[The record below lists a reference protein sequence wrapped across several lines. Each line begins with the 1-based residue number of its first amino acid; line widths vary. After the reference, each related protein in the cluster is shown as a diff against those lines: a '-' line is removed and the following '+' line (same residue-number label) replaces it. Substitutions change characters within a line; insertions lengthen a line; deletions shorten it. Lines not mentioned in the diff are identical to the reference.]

1 MAKAK
6 NQRSTSDEDIVHR
19 ALRLIKP
26 KPEQRA
32 LCAAAIKQRIERLQ
46 RHRAVII
53 EPPSPGDAKKQ
64 FAEIGRDLQRAREI
78 FANKNYSELC
88 KSMLWGDHLKKQKTF
103 LVLLDQLI
111 HAARHFHDTLV
122 IPPGRPPRDG
132 VKAAAVGHAD
142 ELLRLF
148 SNKCPTKTLRGPF
161 YRLASLLY
169 MGATGEE
176 DVSLARHCRGHLDNP
191 NRVDP
196 NIIWLRGLSAK
207 PLTKTPKNYRRSP
220 PAPVTNDT

>member
-26 KPEQRA
+26 KPEQRT
-32 LCAAAIKQRIERLQ
+32 LCAAAIKKRIERLQ
-46 RHRAVII
+46 RHRALII

-64 FAEIGRDLQRAREI
+64 FAEIGRDLQRAREV
-78 FANKNYSELC
+78 FANKSYSELC
-88 KSMLWGDHLKKQKTF
+88 KSMLWGDLDLEKQKTF
-103 LVLLDQLI
+103 LVQLDQLV
-111 HAARHFHDTLV
+111 HAARRHHDTLV
-122 IPPGRPPRDG
+122 IPHGRRPRDG

-148 SNKCPTKTLRGPF
+148 SDKCPTKTVGGPF

-176 DVSLARHCRGHLDNP
+176 DVSLARYCRRRLDSA

-196 NIIWLRGLSAK
+196 NIIWLKGL
-207 PLTKTPKNYRRSP
+207 TTRC
-220 PAPVTNDT
+220 

>member
-1 MAKAK
+1 L
-6 NQRSTSDEDIVHR
+6 SS

-32 LCAAAIKQRIERLQ
+32 LCAAAIKKRIERLQ
-46 RHRAVII
+46 RHRALII

-78 FANKNYSELC
+78 FANKRYSELC
-88 KSMLWGDHLKKQKTF
+88 KSMVCGGLEKLKSF
-103 LVLLDQLI
+103 HDLLDQLI
-111 HAARHFHDTLV
+111 QAARHHHDTLI
-122 IPPGRPPRDG
+122 IPHGRPPRDG

-148 SNKCPTKTLRGPF
+148 SDKCPTKTVGGPF

-169 MGATGEE
+169 ISATGED
-176 DVSLARHCRGHLDNP
+176 DVSLARYCRRHLDSP

-196 NIIWLRGLSAK
+196 NIIWLLGLS
-207 PLTKTPKNYRRSP
+207 TRC
-220 PAPVTNDT
+220 